1 MLQNIPYCVYTQ
13 MSKVEKTVSESKIAT
28 GLVQLRKSRNLTQE
42 QLAEMTDTNRVV
54 IARIENGAAT
64 PSLSFIRKMAQAL
77 DAEVEITF
85 KPISN
90 QQAFST
96 TVPNQGKEYICVDCS
111 NRWYTKLDRPVL
123 QCPQC
128 HKRQGV
134 PYSEYLK
141 ASKAIQSILAA
152 VKDSPPF
159 KKAPPIRS
167 VKNNAPAMFKL
178 IRETVGG
185 TFPSPHLPFSLLFR
199 IFEEAREKE
208 IRDKSF
214 NSNLAEGKMTEA

>member
-1 MLQNIPYCVYTQ
+1 
-13 MSKVEKTVSESKIAT
+13 VEKTALESKIAT

-42 QLAEMTDTNRVV
+42 RLAEMIGTNRVV
-54 IARIENGAAT
+54 IARIENGVSI
-64 PSLSFIRKMAQAL
+64 PSLDFIQKVAKAL
-77 DAEVEITF
+77 DTEVEITF
-85 KPISN
+85 KPASN
-90 QQAFST
+90 QEAFLT
-96 TVPNQGKEYICVDCS
+96 TVPNRGEEYICIDCS

-134 PYSEYLK
+134 PYSEFLK
-141 ASKAIQSILAA
+141 ASKAIQNILTA

-178 IRETVGG
+178 IRETCGG
-185 TFPSPHLPFSLLFR
+185 TFPSPRLPFSLIFR
-199 IFEEAREKE
+199 IFEQARDKE
-208 IRDKSF
+208 IKDKPF
-214 NSNLAEGKMTEA
+214 NSNVTESNTAEA